1 MFIKLVPIK
10 SKNDKLVYLAH
21 GYRDPNNKVK
31 HRLIKLYG
39 YLGEL
44 EVSEPNVLER
54 LRREAK
60 KISNENIEV
69 TLKVSTAQIKK
80 RGNKKKLNYGY
91 SFLEAIYTSLTIPKF
106 IDSYSENKRF
116 KYNLDDILKLL
127 VFSRCLNPSSK
138 RETFKQK
145 GNYFFELKDF
155 SLDDVYESLSDMSE
169 MKDDLMVHLNKEIVK
184 KGLRDVSLVFYDV
197 TNYYF
202 ESEALSELK
211 QRGVS
216 KENRKTAI
224 VQMGLF
230 IDNNGIPITY
240 ELFSGNTNDL
250 STMRPIL
257 EKVKKDY
264 NLGKITIVGDK
275 GNNSLSNLK
284 MIKDYGDDYIIA
296 QRIRNRGNNYSDIVL
311 DQNGYIE
318 SQDKSFRYK
327 LVAFDKEIKLSDD
340 SIEVIKE
347 HLMCFW
353 SKDEEAYQKNKRGLL
368 DEKIEKFIN
377 EPSKLKASNSF
388 GVKKYFKQV
397 KVDKDGEILKGKD
410 TFVFNQEKY
419 ERDIALDGYYTIVTN
434 NLDLS
439 PFEIVKHYRQ
449 LSRIEESFKITKS
462 DLEGRPIYVWT
473 DEHIKGHFL
482 TCYLSLLI
490 YRILQIKLG
499 NKYPVHRIK
508 NALNSAEL
516 VSDSSGICTIIDQDL
531 IFDEMCKKF
540 EVDYLR
546 DYMSVEQIKQN
557 IKKTIQG

>member
-21 GYRDPNNKVK
+21 GYRDSNNKVK

-44 EVSEPNVLER
+44 EASEPNVLER

-60 KISNENIEV
+60 KISNDNIEV

-80 RGNKKKLNYGY
+80 RGNKKKFNYGY
-91 SFLEAIYTSLTIPKF
+91 SFLEAIYNSLTIPKF
-106 IDSYSENKRF
+106 IDFYSENKRF

-138 RETFKQK
+138 RESFNQR
-145 GNYFFELKDF
+145 GNYFFELEDF
-155 SLDDVYESLSDMSE
+155 SLDNVYESLSNMSE
-169 MKDDLMVHLNKEIVK
+169 MKDGLMVHLNKELVK
-184 KGLRDVSLVFYDV
+184 QGLRDVSLVFYDV

-224 VQMGLF
+224 IQMGLF

-275 GNNSLSNLK
+275 GNNSSSNLK

-296 QRIRNRGNNYSDIVL
+296 QRIRNRGNKYSDIVL
-311 DQNGYIE
+311 DQSGYIE

-327 LVAFDKEIKLSDD
+327 LVAFDKEIELSDG

-388 GVKKYFKQV
+388 GIKKYFKQV
-397 KVDKDGEILKGKD
+397 KVDKGGEILKGKD
-410 TFVFNQEKY
+410 TFVFNQKKY

-439 PFEIVKHYRQ
+439 PMEIVKYYRQ

-490 YRILQIKLG
+490 YRILQIKLE
-499 NKYPVHRIK
+499 NKYPVHKIK
-508 NALNSAEL
+508 AALNSAEL

-531 IFDEMCKKF
+531 IFDEICKKF

-557 IKKTIQG
+557 IKKTIQS